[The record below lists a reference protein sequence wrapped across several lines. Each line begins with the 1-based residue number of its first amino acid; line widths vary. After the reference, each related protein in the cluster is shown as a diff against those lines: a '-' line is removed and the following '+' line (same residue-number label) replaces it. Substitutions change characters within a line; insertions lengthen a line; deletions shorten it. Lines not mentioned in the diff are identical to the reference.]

1 LVCGKNWFLGD
12 NDMADDIG
20 KDKAESEKP
29 GRLEQLE
36 RLGRLGQLI
45 DRYAQ
50 SRSLGLWAGAVVV
63 VINTIVL
70 AGSIELARVL
80 ILTDRS
86 WWLAP
91 IVFASLWVLIST
103 AWLVWFEKKHG
114 YSFYDKRDGKIE
126 VEKERVAVWA
136 CAVYVITF
144 LGPTFLSEF
153 GIMPIRWAI
162 TMALTSFGTFL
173 LYIGKKHKEKAL
185 GTVFGGLC
193 LVEAAATALG
203 VPIPLAG
210 KDWMYSYFLVLNIYV
225 VAAGLIT
232 MVVVHIYN
240 RKILRKIKESRPFGE
255 QEANKSDT

>member
-1 LVCGKNWFLGD
+1 
-12 NDMADDIG
+12 MADDIG

-29 GRLEQLE
+29 GQLEQ
-36 RLGRLGQLI
+36 LGRLGWLI

-50 SRSLGLWAGAVVV
+50 SRSLGLWAGVVV
-63 VINTIVL
+63 VFVNTIVL
-70 AGSIELARVL
+70 VGSVALARVL
-80 ILTDRS
+80 LIWETGS

-114 YSFYDKRDGKIE
+114 YSFYDKTDGKIE

-144 LGPTFLSEF
+144 LGPTFLSAF

-162 TMALTSFGTFL
+162 TMALTSIGTFL

-225 VAAGLIT
+225 VAAGLVT

>member
-1 LVCGKNWFLGD
+1 
-12 NDMADDIG
+12 MADDIG

-29 GRLEQLE
+29 GQLEQLE
-36 RLGRLGQLI
+36 RLGRLGRLI

-50 SRSLGLWAGAVVV
+50 SRSLGLWAGVVV
-63 VINTIVL
+63 VFVNTIVL
-70 AGSIELARVL
+70 VGSVVLARVL
-80 ILTDRS
+80 LIWKTGS

-103 AWLVWFEKKHG
+103 AWLVWFGKKHG

-136 CAVYVITF
+136 CAVYVITV
-144 LGPTFLSEF
+144 LGPTFLSAF

-162 TMALTSFGTFL
+162 TMALTSIGTFL

-210 KDWMYSYFLVLNIYV
+210 KDWIYSYFLVLNIYV
-225 VAAGLIT
+225 VAAGLVT